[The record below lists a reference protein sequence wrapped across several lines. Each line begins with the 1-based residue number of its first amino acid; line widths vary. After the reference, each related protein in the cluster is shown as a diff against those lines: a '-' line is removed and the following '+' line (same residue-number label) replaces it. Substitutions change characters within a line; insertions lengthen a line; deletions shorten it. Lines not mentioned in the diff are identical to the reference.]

1 MNDLTLFQNNEFK
14 VRAIEIDGE
23 PWFVAREIAEQ
34 LGYGTTSSSASN
46 AVSRHVDTD
55 DKGVTEIM
63 TPGGKQKT
71 TIINESGMY
80 SLVLSSKIPSAKRF
94 KKWVTSEVLPSIRKH
109 GAYMTPEVLEK
120 TITDPVFVKGL
131 IENLISEREAK
142 EKERQEKLKLA
153 EVNKVQAQQI
163 VEMKPKVSYYD
174 KVMQCK
180 DLMTIT
186 MIAKDFGMTAAEMNQ
201 VLHQK
206 KVQYKQS
213 GQWFLYSKYQDKGY
227 CSSKTNVYETVSGFG
242 VRTHTYWTQKGRL
255 FIYNLLKE
263 DGILPLIERTDIPA

>member
-23 PWFVAREIAEQ
+23 PWFVGRDVAEQ
-34 LGYGTTSSSASN
+34 LGYKKPEN
-46 AVSRHVDTD
+46 AISMHVDD
-55 DKGVTEIM
+55 EDKTTTLIQGSKN
-63 TPGGKQKT
+63 PNYKNNT
-71 TIINESGMY
+71 TIINESGLY
-80 SLVLSSKIPSAKRF
+80 SLVISSKLPSAKRF

-263 DGILPLIERTDIPA
+263 DGILPLIERPNIPA

>member
-14 VRAIEIDGE
+14 VRAVEINGE
-23 PWFVAREIAEQ
+23 PWFVGRDVAEQ
-34 LGYGTTSSSASN
+34 LGYKKPEN
-46 AVSRHVDTD
+46 AISMHVDD
-55 DKGVTEIM
+55 EDKTTTLIQGS
-63 TPGGKQKT
+63 KNSNYKNNT
-71 TIINESGMY
+71 TIINESGLY
-80 SLVLSSKIPSAKRF
+80 SLVISSKLPSAKRF

-109 GAYMTPEVLEK
+109 GAYMTPV
-120 TITDPVFVKGL
+120 TIDSIINDPDFGIRLLGELKA
-131 IENLISEREAK
+131 EREAK

>member
-14 VRAIEIDGE
+14 VRAVEINGE
-23 PWFVAREIAEQ
+23 PWFVGRDVAEQ
-34 LGYGTTSSSASN
+34 LGYKDTSRALTQ
-46 AVSRHVDTD
+46 HIDEE
-55 DKGVTEIM
+55 DKTIQVAPYGQNTKTV
-63 TPGGKQKT
+63 GKLT
-71 TIINESGMY
+71 FINESGLY
-80 SLVLSSKIPSAKRF
+80 SLAMSSKLPSAKRF

-109 GAYMTPEVLEK
+109 GAYMTPV
-120 TITDPVFVKGL
+120 TIDSIINDPDFGIRLLGELKA
-131 IENLISEREAK
+131 EREAK

-263 DGILPLIERTDIPA
+263 DGILPLIERPDIPA

>member
-23 PWFVAREIAEQ
+23 PWFVGRDVAEQ
-34 LGYGTTSSSASN
+34 LGYSN
-46 AVSRHVDTD
+46 TRKAISDHVDIW
-55 DKGVTEIM
+55 DKNDGVTIRDSIGREQS
-63 TPGGKQKT
+63 PVL
-71 TIINESGMY
+71 INESGLY
-80 SLVLSSKIPSAKRF
+80 SLAFSSKLPSAKNF
-94 KKWVTSEVLPSIRKH
+94 KRWVTSEVLPSIRKH
-109 GAYMTPEVLEK
+109 GAYMTHEVLEK
-120 TITDPVFVKGL
+120 TIADPVFVKGL
-131 IENLISEREAK
+131 IDNLISEREAK

-153 EVNKVQAQQI
+153 EVNKVQTQQI
-163 VEMKPKVSYYD
+163 IEMKPKVSYYD

-213 GQWFLYSKYQDKGY
+213 GQWFLYSKYHDKGY
-227 CSSKTNVYETVSGFG
+227 CSSKTNMYETVNGFG

-263 DGILPLIERTDIPA
+263 DGILPLIERNNIPA